1 MQSSCYAALQLN
13 PEWASTV
20 SHTSASP
27 FPLSSKHHL
36 EPLCYQCLL
45 PCPSSPSASL
55 ITSSNW
61 LQLLS
66 RAEWNHACTPPWWL
80 CLPQLT
86 ENTWRTYKFEVLKK
100 GAFFCCSESFQTK
113 SFCKFFPAATGS
125 ERAQCPGTLHWP
137 QQCFGVKQHG
147 YTQSHRAPRAKQ
159 CLFSEQD
166 TSSLLLV
173 AAGWDNFVW
182 WVCVCS
188 SELLQKN
195 CWKGKTQTS
204 FAAFNQ
210 KLLPSHPQHKPRCRQ
225 GQALLGEKG
234 LFTGEA
240 TTFYWQNS
248 ANTANLGHRDGKTR
262 LYIN

>member
-13 PEWASTV
+13 PEWGSTV
-20 SHTSASP
+20 NHTSASP

-100 GAFFCCSESFQTK
+100 GAFFLLFRKLSNKIFLQVFPCCHRLRESSVPWDTALTTAVLWGKTAWLHTK
-113 SFCKFFPAATGS
+113 
-125 ERAQCPGTLHWP
+125 P
-137 QQCFGVKQHG
+137 QSS
-147 YTQSHRAPRAKQ
+147 QSKAMPLLGARYFKLTPRCCWLRQ
-159 CLFSEQD
+159 LCVMSVC
-166 TSSLLLV
+166 LLLRAV
-173 AAGWDNFVW
+173 AE
-182 WVCVCS
+182 
-188 SELLQKN
+188 ELL
-195 CWKGKTQTS
+195 KGQNTNKFCSIQSETLTKPPSAQTQV
-204 FAAFNQ
+204 
-210 KLLPSHPQHKPRCRQ
+210 
-225 GQALLGEKG
+225 
-234 LFTGEA
+234 
-240 TTFYWQNS
+240 
-248 ANTANLGHRDGKTR
+248 
-262 LYIN
+262 